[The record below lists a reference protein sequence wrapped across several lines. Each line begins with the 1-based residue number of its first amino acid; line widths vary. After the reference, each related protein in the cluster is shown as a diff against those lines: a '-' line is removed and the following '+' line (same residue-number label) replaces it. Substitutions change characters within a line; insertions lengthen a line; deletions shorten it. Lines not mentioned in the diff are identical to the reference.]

1 MNVNAGNK
9 ISRRL
14 LVQWR
19 MEPILSGQKQLT
31 EIILWTGVSVSYK
44 CYRHLMIIII
54 HFALHT
60 TALFNSLKHIAT
72 LPCDF

>member
-1 MNVNAGNK
+1 MNAQAGNK

-19 MEPILSGQKQLT
+19 MELILSGQKQLT
-31 EIILWTGVSVSYK
+31 EIILWTESQTGVSVSYK

-60 TALFNSLKHIAT
+60 VI
-72 LPCDF
+72 

>member
-1 MNVNAGNK
+1 MNAQAGNK

-14 LVQWR
+14 LVQL
-19 MEPILSGQKQLT
+19 ILSGQKQLT
-31 EIILWTGVSVSYK
+31 EIILWTESQTGVSVSYK

-60 TALFNSLKHIAT
+60 VI
-72 LPCDF
+72 